1 MVVRLQVD
9 LNELGHS
16 ALISYSVKEKPVILS
31 ISQQVGSP
39 GDVISIRGK
48 FFNNTKDTSYVEIAG
63 NRLTES
69 SYVSWNDDEIVI
81 TIPANTQDGLL
92 YVVSNAGRSN
102 PDFFANKTAIPV
114 SIQYDSNYTLP
125 TITSISSDSLY
136 VGELFPGRFSADSIG
151 LYQKN
156 DSNGWFFT
164 AM

>member
-1 MVVRLQVD
+1 MNHSFSYLVRKYVFVRVLCIIAFCFIVI
-9 LNELGHS
+9 GFS

-114 SIQYDSNYTLP
+114 SIQYDLNYTLP

-136 VGELFPGRFSADSIG
+136 VG
-151 LYQKN
+151 
-156 DSNGWFFT
+156 
-164 AM
+164 